1 MLLQVSSTIG
11 QLVFLVEEGYLGE
24 QAALGGRV
32 NTVKKPR
39 YFFES
44 GREEVK
50 LASGNLMCSMLEN
63 CCAAVV
69 CLLMLSRYFLLK

>member
-24 QAALGGRV
+24 QAVLDGRV

-50 LASGNLMCSMLEN
+50 LVSENLTCSILEN
-63 CCAAVV
+63 CCSAVV
-69 CLLMLSRYFLLK
+69 CLLMFSRYFLLK